1 MRNSLAR
8 RFVVYIRALGAE
20 PIEPAD
26 DNCKTY
32 TRRLEEQYVALK
44 RKLGELEAKRARE
57 TGQAAIRTLG
67 LRVAATPF
75 PTLSP
80 KTPSLPKKDRK
91 PTSAQRQLMKSHPQ
105 IVHICPV
112 CRARSGLG
120 KMSWKT
126 QMWAEAERSRAK
138 ERGVDLL
145 VYECPFK
152 PGTWHLTHRRP
163 ARKKRKPAQG

>member
-20 PIEPAD
+20 PVEPAD

-32 TRRLEEQYVALK
+32 TRRLEEQYVVLK
-44 RKLGELEAKRARE
+44 RKLGELETKRARE
-57 TGQAAIRTLG
+57 AVRTAIRTLG
-67 LRVAATPF
+67 LRAAATPF

-80 KTPSLPKKDRK
+80 KTPSLLKKDRK
-91 PTSAQRQLMKSHPQ
+91 PTSAQRQ

-138 ERGVDLL
+138 ERGVDLQ
-145 VYECPFK
+145 VYECPYK

-163 ARKKRKPAQG
+163 SRKKRTPAQG